1 MKIST
6 LSLTASAILLL
17 LAGLLATAVLWS
29 TDKRSEVDS
38 QAKALLDIQ
47 QDFLLE
53 VRPNISAYLQ
63 TGDSHNL
70 TQARQY
76 LAEIAERITQL
87 NLATAQVEIAAATQF
102 LNELVNNLD
111 NRYRA
116 AGKLAGNPRQLL
128 AYAESEMLDNNKRL
142 ADYAEQGATINPSLA
157 QQYLSLT
164 RKLPLVVYRL
174 SQQSEGY
181 LIGKDNRLESGL
193 KASIAELSTWHE
205 QLNLLPLIGIYQQQE
220 VDEFAL
226 GDDEPEQVE
235 IGDLY
240 RGELLSLS
248 ARYEKEIANTYQM
261 LTDNLAVQAQ
271 LADDTQQV
279 EAKLFALGSIQAEF
293 DQQLK
298 QWLQTILY
306 AIVTI
311 ISLFAIGYLWL
322 QHRSVVMP
330 LTRLNSAFMQL
341 SESNSREPLVIASR
355 NETGQ
360 IAGHFNQL
368 LLRFEQ
374 EDDHQRQ
381 QVTAVSNSLGL
392 LIDRIKCIATNTEQT
407 QAVVDVAQ
415 TQTSQIMSLADEV
428 KQSSMTVEHSATIT
442 MQHMQ
447 ESQQQAVEV
456 LTATQVSQQAVDHC
470 QASLAELSTS
480 VTSVTQIVDVIGNIA
495 EQTNLLALN
504 AAIEAARAG
513 EQGRGF
519 AVVADEVRNLSH
531 RTQSSLKD
539 IMRIL
544 NQLSLSNTSLTD
556 SVNGIGQATQS
567 QQQRVNL
574 LLEVAQTVQHQA
586 SEMME
591 TAKQGSG
598 YASQQ
603 VNYLNEFALAM
614 DTLKGHAQTAT
625 EQSHQIAQEVAD
637 GVNTIEQTLG
647 IATG

>member
-63 TGDSHNL
+63 SGDSHNL

-164 RKLPLVVYRL
+164 RELPLVVYRL

-205 QLNLLPLIGIYQQQE
+205 QLNLLPLIGMYQQQE

-330 LTRLNSAFMQL
+330 LTQLNSAFMQL
-341 SESNSREPLVIASR
+341 GESNSREPLVIASR

-374 EDDHQRQ
+374 EDNQQRQ

>member
-76 LAEIAERITQL
+76 LAEIAERITKL

-142 ADYAEQGATINPSLA
+142 ADYAEQGATINPSLSR
-157 QQYLSLT
+157 QYLSLT

-205 QLNLLPLIGIYQQQE
+205 QLNLLPLIGMYQQQE

-374 EDDHQRQ
+374 EDDQQRQ

-407 QAVVDVAQ
+407 QAVVNVAQ

-428 KQSSMTVEHSATIT
+428 KQSSMKVEYSATIT

-625 EQSHQIAQEVAD
+625 AQSHQIAQEVAD